1 MTLMGNMEEAIKY
14 SSYNKFTISLTFGCN
29 LTMQCNRTS
38 RVPDG
43 FIGRWFYIPIF
54 LPGNCLRLFAEI
66 NRIFQAMLVH
76 IMEIEEHSELVE
88 DTGDEDSENE
98 EENGSSSSGEEE
110 DIQVTDVSARKSQL
124 PKKEESLQPGSRKI
138 SAM

>member
-43 FIGRWFYIPIF
+43 FIGRWFYSKGDYKM
-54 LPGNCLRLFAEI
+54 LMLME
-66 NRIFQAMLVH
+66 AMLVH